1 MAEFIVKGVEE
12 LKSAFKSFVF
22 DMDKAID
29 DAVRITAFKV
39 QATATL
45 NIREPSH
52 SGNFVKRGKTV
63 EHEISKEG
71 DSPNTDTGRLIGSIQ
86 VDHKKG
92 SQVAHVGTDL
102 DYGLFLET
110 THNRPWL
117 EPAKVSEINFFSDNI
132 ATAMDSQIKKAGK

>member
-1 MAEFIVKGVEE
+1 MVDIIKGLEE
-12 LKSAFKSFVF
+12 LQTAFKKFVF
-22 DMDKAID
+22 DVDKAVD

-45 NIREPSH
+45 RIREPSN

-63 EHEISKEG
+63 THEISKEG

-92 SQVAHVGTDL
+92 SQIAHVGTDL

-117 EPAKVSEINFFSDNI
+117 EPAKEEEIKFFSDNVK
-132 ATAMDSQIKKAGK
+132 TALESQVKKAGK